1 MMNPKLMSFA
11 FLNGCIF
18 FLSQHLVKML
28 TVIFLFMSFH
38 RNFPLTMTVIFS
50 VTTFLSQL
58 FVYIFVI
65 LILTVIFLLCFLFAT
80 FR

>member
-1 MMNPKLMSFA
+1 
-11 FLNGCIF
+11 
-18 FLSQHLVKML
+18 ML

-50 VTTFLSQL
+50 VTTVLSQL

-65 LILTVIFLLCFLFAT
+65 LILTVIFCCVF
-80 FR
+80 